1 MLLYHMLPMAH
12 KRKIISL
19 ELLSSSRLEKLK
31 GVRMLELENAIKSIY
46 ELWRDRK
53 DGEGKVLVEMNK
65 WGGGVDSE
73 DEDEIKRRRE
83 LIREWFH
90 YMGVYVVGDA
100 VPFQGWLDL
109 GGHEKPIKTITSG
122 LDSVFGKILDEHRQ
136 KRASAGETENE

>member
-1 MLLYHMLPMAH
+1 MV
-12 KRKIISL
+12 
-19 ELLSSSRLEKLK
+19 K
-31 GVRMLELENAIKSIY
+31 GK
-46 ELWRDRK
+46 
-53 DGEGKVLVEMNK
+53 
-65 WGGGVDSE
+65 GGGVDSE

-136 KRASAGETENE
+136 KRASAVSSSDTTTVMLTWTLSLLLNNPGALKKAKGELELHVGDRQVIESDIKDLVYL